1 MGVTR
6 HIHSRFSDLELSG
19 SGLMGLLE
27 WLTNP
32 GLWHRNWL
40 RGPGSIQSEL
50 RRGAVFIRDGGCLHS
65 LWSGVSAADACFITL
80 VFFTERLAFLTQATY
95 QKLLPLYFP
104 RSLKEESRSLP
115 YLPADIGNAE
125 GEPVVPERQIRISEK
140 PGAPEGEFPFLNFP
154 LLEAEA
160 LINISHQRR
169 SKFSLFFRKL
179 LVWH

>member
-1 MGVTR
+1 M
-6 HIHSRFSDLELSG
+6 
-19 SGLMGLLE
+19 
-27 WLTNP
+27 
-32 GLWHRNWL
+32 
-40 RGPGSIQSEL
+40 
-50 RRGAVFIRDGGCLHS
+50 
-65 LWSGVSAADACFITL
+65 SAADACFITP

-179 LVWH
+179 LV